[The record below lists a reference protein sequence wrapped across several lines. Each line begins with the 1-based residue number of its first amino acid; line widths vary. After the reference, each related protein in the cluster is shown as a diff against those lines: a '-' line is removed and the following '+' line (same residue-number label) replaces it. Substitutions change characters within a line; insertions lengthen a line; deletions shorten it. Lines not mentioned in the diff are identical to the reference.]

1 MVKDNLA
8 LVLDPV
14 EETHRDTEELNWCSI
29 SLSEIIARGSRLE
42 ATVYDVEGRKAR
54 AVIENCKCEQKKI
67 TGPNGIAEA
76 YTCARLTVQDFQSF
90 SHHQFWNC
98 TQSLMDISQKTQELT
113 LTLSV

>member
-76 YTCARLTVQDFQSF
+76 YTL
-90 SHHQFWNC
+90 
-98 TQSLMDISQKTQELT
+98 SLIHI
-113 LTLSV
+113 